1 MSEYSIEKTKKY
13 TLKLREIVSELPPCC
28 TDFFRGIE
36 LTTGIMTR
44 YGYAVDLRTFFTYL
58 MGTEL
63 CDGLTSMRQID
74 LALLEKVDTV
84 CIECFLEYVSLYQ
97 ADDDS
102 ELVINGER
110 AKARKL
116 SAIRSLF
123 KYLYKKERIKN
134 NAPALVD
141 TPKLHEKPIIRLEP
155 DEMSRLL
162 ETVENG
168 EGLSKRQ
175 IIYHRANAVRD
186 TAIITLFLGTGM
198 RISELVGIDIDDLNF
213 MSNEVRITRK
223 GGNEEQIV
231 FGSEVR
237 EALLQYMLYREG
249 IVAAEGHE
257 KALFLSMQ
265 RKRMSVRS
273 VEVLVKKYAQIAAP
287 LKKISPHKL
296 RSTYGTMLYRE
307 TGDIYLVA
315 DVLGHKDVNTTRKH
329 YAAMSED
336 RRRLAAE
343 VVKLREDDREN
354 RPSSPPPPI
363 SDEE

>member
-1 MSEYSIEKTKKY
+1 MSEYSDEKTKKY
-13 TLKLREIVSELPPCC
+13 TLKLRKLVKELPPFCA
-28 TDFFRGIE
+28 DFFRGIE
-36 LTTGIMTR
+36 LTSGIMTR
-44 YGYAVDLRTFFTYL
+44 YGYAVDLKTFFTYL
-58 MGTEL
+58 LDTDI
-63 CDGLTSMRQID
+63 CDGIDSMRKID
-74 LALLEKVDTV
+74 YAVMENIDPV

-97 ADDDS
+97 TDEDS
-102 ELVINGER
+102 ELRVNGER

-116 SAIRSLF
+116 SALRALF

-134 NAPALVD
+134 NAPSLVD

-162 ETVENG
+162 SAVETG
-168 EGLSKRQ
+168 EGLSKKQ
-175 IIYHRANAVRD
+175 QQFHQQNAIRD
-186 TAIITLFLGTGM
+186 IAIITLFLGTGM

-213 MSNEVRITRK
+213 SSNEVRVTRK
-223 GGNEEQIV
+223 GGNEEQLV
-231 FGSEVR
+231 FGSDVR
-237 EALLQYMLYREG
+237 NALLEYVNYRKAV
-249 IVAAEGHE
+249 IPAEGHE

-265 RKRMSVRS
+265 KKRMSVRS
-273 VEVLVKKYAQIAAP
+273 VELLVKKYAGIAAP

-343 VVKLREDDREN
+343 VIKLRSDEK
-354 RPSSPPPPI
+354 PAASPPPHNKE
-363 SDEE
+363 DTEE

>member
-13 TLKLREIVSELPPCC
+13 TMKLRELVSALPPCC
-28 TDFFRGIE
+28 ADFFRGVE

-44 YGYAVDLRTFFTYL
+44 YGYAVDLKTFFTYL
-58 MGTEL
+58 LGTDI
-63 CDGLTSMRQID
+63 CDGKTSMREID
-74 LALLEKVDTV
+74 YAVLEKVDPV

-97 ADDDS
+97 QDDDS
-102 ELVINGER
+102 ELIINGER

-116 SAIRSLF
+116 SAVRALF

-134 NAPALVD
+134 NAPSLVD

-155 DEMSRLL
+155 DEMARLL
-162 ETVENG
+162 ETVESG
-168 EGLSKRQ
+168 DGLSKKQR
-175 IIYHRANAVRD
+175 IYHQANAIRD
-186 TAIITLFLGTGM
+186 TAIITPFLGTGM
-198 RISELVGIDIDDLNF
+198 RISELVGIDLDDLNF
-213 MSNEVRITRK
+213 SSNEVRITRK

-231 FGSEVR
+231 FGQEVR
-237 EALLQYMLYREG
+237 EALLNYLVYRNSV
-249 IVAAEGHE
+249 IPAEGHE

-265 RKRMSVRS
+265 KKRMSVRS
-273 VEVLVKKYAQIAAP
+273 VEVLVKKYASIAAP

-343 VVKLREDDREN
+343 VIKLRGDEN
-354 RPSSPPPPI
+354 GEPTPPPPDI
-363 SDEE
+363 PEE